1 MSDTDT
7 GRPTRE
13 QVGEALRLANPS
25 DHEAARPDALPRAL
39 AGFRILAAE
48 VRALR
53 DELDR
58 MHSALRH
65 EYGGIQLAW
74 DNEHVTVEINQD
86 QRLLAEYD
94 RRGAV
99 EKAAAAYVMA
109 GLCGNPSTS
118 AELTALIAAVRTNR
132 DFHG

>member
-13 QVGEALRLANPS
+13 QVDAAL
-25 DHEAARPDALPRAL
+25 HRAEL
-39 AGFRILAAE
+39 RYATEDERTFAAE

-65 EYGGIQLAW
+65 EYSGIQLAW

-118 AELTALIAAVRTNR
+118 VELAALIAAVRTNR